1 MSVVTVCRRTM
12 SKPNMWYKLGT
23 VNGGT
28 VGALQR
34 DELAIRMTSDQF
46 VEAKKLA
53 REWTPHGTYT
63 TMAH

>member
-1 MSVVTVCRRTM
+1 M

-34 DELAIRMTSDQF
+34 DELAIRMPSD
-46 VEAKKLA
+46 
-53 REWTPHGTYT
+53 
-63 TMAH
+63 